1 MTSPCSTSASSSR
14 TGRRRRSRPTR
25 RSPPPTWGP
34 KILAATMPVGRPMA
48 DQPALAIED
57 VVAGYGGV
65 LALRGVSLSVRPGT
79 ITAVLGA
86 NGAGKTTLLTTISG
100 FVRPRQ
106 GRITLEGSD
115 LTRRRPEA
123 IARAGL
129 AHVPEGQGVITEL
142 TVEENLRLG
151 ALWRHGRSDRASAL
165 ADTYR
170 RFPLLAAARGRSAS
184 TLSGGERQILVI
196 ARALMARPRVL
207 LLDEP
212 SLGLA
217 PRIVAQVMGLI
228 RRLRD
233 ETGLT
238 VLLVEQNARSA
249 LGIADLGVVL
259 NLGQVVAAEDAAV
272 LAADVGLRKHY
283 LGF

>member
-1 MTSPCSTSASSSR
+1 
-14 TGRRRRSRPTR
+14 
-25 RSPPPTWGP
+25 
-34 KILAATMPVGRPMA
+34 MA
-48 DQPALAIED
+48 DQAALAVEE

-100 FVRPRQ
+100 FVRLRQ
-106 GRITLEGSD
+106 GRITLEGAD
-115 LTRRRPEA
+115 LTRRRPEE

-151 ALWRHGRSDRASAL
+151 ALWRHGHTGRAEAL
-165 ADTYR
+165 ADAYR
-170 RFPLLAAARGRSAS
+170 RFPLLAAARGRGAG

-217 PRIVAQVMGLI
+217 PKIVAQVMGLI

-249 LGIADLGVVL
+249 LGIADRGVVL
-259 NLGQVVAAEDAAV
+259 NLGKVVAAEDAAV
-272 LAADVGLRKHY
+272 LAADVGLRQHY